1 MIKMTKKLQKS
12 IFLTSLVITVVIF
25 SIGLLIN
32 YSLDYMRIDV
42 ILDTVETHEL
52 DIRSYLIQQEFID
65 TFGGDKCEFMH
76 SKVNDLKE
84 ELKQVGVDLSN
95 YGGKS
100 FFKKKDFDYLKRKYF
115 LLELNFYNLIERLN
129 KECGKSYIPAIF
141 FYEIDHNPSEMQGY
155 ILEDVSKG
163 NKNLIV
169 LSFDKDYP
177 DEPLLNLLKLKYNIT
192 KAPTTIIDNEVIFD
206 SIVYSGQIKA
216 VIKNLTEIPDLYGRI
231 YDFEY
236 VLKATGTDKE
246 QFIDGLKGL
255 LDENISDFAR
265 GDIMLMLGRLKDN
278 DALRCASLK
287 YYGNIE
293 TKNPE
298 ETALIYETY
307 AAIGFGKNR
316 RKWLLEAAELWEE
329 LGVDFRAKLLRDLAY
344 GNKPNYKSDIKEI
357 SPVNITVPSN
367 ATKIIIGNSYIK
379 LDDSD
384 ILLSQADRVSR
395 DWLSYQVYSSPFSS
409 ELLTTFSERLCL
421 NKTELLADIGWHEGA
436 RIKELKQSGLKHEI
450 GTGTIVKKVN
460 GGWYAPNENGVFMF
474 DVPLDKV
481 LYPTTRFLRED
492 LAVIIDTHGINML
505 VEQAIRKNASV
516 VIGCCDN
523 IGKIKAAHYLSNKGI
538 KSICFT
544 DKYLPLILGSNDSVL
559 GSPPIE
565 HIDDTVI
572 LGNRT
577 LSFGINERI
586 IVMNVSSDKFQ
597 ISYYST
603 PAIYFSELEKRT
615 GLDLNI
621 FYIEI
626 DDFNQMSRLI
636 KAAEIFNSSI
646 IAVRVFNSDDY
657 NNVKKWLEEDNSN
670 RAILFHSTSY
680 PYGYKLFKEFPEQT
694 SFDDINIKFN

>member
-1 MIKMTKKLQKS
+1 MTKKLQKS
-12 IFLTSLVITVVIF
+12 IFFTSLVMTIAIF
-25 SIGLLIN
+25 SIGFLIN
-32 YSLDYMRIDV
+32 YGLDYIRIDI
-42 ILDTVETHEL
+42 ILDTVENHEL
-52 DIRSYLIQQEFID
+52 DILSYLIQQEFID
-65 TFGGDKCEFMH
+65 TFGGDKCEFMK

-100 FFKKKDFDYLKRKYF
+100 IFKKKDFDYLKRKYF
-115 LLELNFYNLIERLN
+115 LLELNFYNLIEKLN
-129 KECGKSYIPAIF
+129 KECGKSYISIIF
-141 FYEIDHNPSEMQGY
+141 FYEIDDHPSERQGY
-155 ILEDVSKG
+155 ILDDVSKMD
-163 NKNLIV
+163 KKVVV

-192 KAPTTIIDNEVIFD
+192 KAPTTIIDNELIYD

-216 VIKNLTEIPDLYGRI
+216 VIKNLTEIPDFYGRI
-231 YDFEY
+231 YDFGY
-236 VLKATGTDKE
+236 VLKATGTDKK
-246 QFIDGLKGL
+246 QFIEGLKGL
-255 LDENISDFAR
+255 VDENISDFAR
-265 GDIMLMLGRLKDN
+265 GDIMLMLGRLEDN
-278 DALRCASLK
+278 DALICDSLK
-287 YYGNIE
+287 YYENVE
-293 TKNPE
+293 TEDPE
-298 ETALIYETY
+298 ENALIYETY
-307 AAIGFGKNR
+307 AAIGCGKNKK
-316 RKWLLEAAELWEE
+316 KWLLEAAELWEE
-329 LGVDFRAKLLRDLAY
+329 LGVDFRSKLLRDLAY
-344 GNKPNYKSDIKEI
+344 GNKLNYKSDIKEI
-357 SPVNITVPSN
+357 SPVNIAVPSN

-395 DWLSYQVYSSPFSS
+395 DWLSYQIYSSPFGS
-409 ELLTTFSERLCL
+409 ELLTTFSERLYL
-421 NKTELLADIGWHEGA
+421 NKTELLAKIGWHEGA

-450 GTGTIVKKVN
+450 GTGTIVKKIN
-460 GGWYAPNENGVFMF
+460 GKWYAPNEEGVFMF

-523 IGKIKAAHYLSNKGI
+523 VGKIKAAHYLTNKGI
-538 KSICFT
+538 KSICLT
-544 DKYLPLILGSNDSVL
+544 DKYLPLLLGSNDNVL

-577 LSFGINERI
+577 LSFDINERI
-586 IVMNVSSDKFQ
+586 IVMNTSSDKFQ
-597 ISYYST
+597 ISYYDT
-603 PAIYFSELEKRT
+603 PARYFSELEKRT

-621 FYIEI
+621 FYFEI
-626 DDFNQMSRLI
+626 NDFNQMSNLI

-646 IAVRVFNSDDY
+646 IAVRIFNSNDY

-680 PYGYKLFKEFPEQT
+680 PYGYKLFKEFPERT